1 MITHVGLV
9 KTSLVDVPGRLAATL
24 FTHGCPLSC
33 PYCHNERL
41 RSGPIPEDFVE
52 VADAL
57 AFLRRRIG
65 VLEAICVTGGEPLV
79 HDDLGELVD
88 RARALGYYVKLDT
101 SGAYPERLRRLL
113 SRGVVD
119 MVALDIK
126 TSPDHYRRVGLDGDT
141 FLESLSVVRRSGVPY
156 ELRTTVAPNVVFD
169 EDIDHIAQLL
179 DPTERY
185 VLAQYR
191 MPDSSGEHPRPY
203 PTAAITRWL
212 KRVHRKNVSAIARG
226 V

>member
-65 VLEAICVTGGEPLV
+65 VLEAVCVTGGEPLV

-88 RARALGYYVKLDT
+88 RIGALGYYVKLDT
-101 SGAYPERLRRLL
+101 SGAYPERLRDLL
-113 SRGVVD
+113 SRGIVD
-119 MVALDIK
+119 MVALDVK
-126 TSPDHYRRVGLDGDT
+126 TSPGRYRRVGLDGDT

-156 ELRTTVAPNVVFD
+156 ELRTTAAPNVVRD
-169 EDIDHIAQLL
+169 EDIEHILRLL
-179 DPTERY
+179 DPSERY
-185 VLAQYR
+185 VIAQYR
-191 MPDSSGEHPRPY
+191 MPDSPGEHPRPY
-203 PTAAITRWL
+203 PGSVITRWL
-212 KRVHRKNVSAIARG
+212 SRVCEKNAAATTRG